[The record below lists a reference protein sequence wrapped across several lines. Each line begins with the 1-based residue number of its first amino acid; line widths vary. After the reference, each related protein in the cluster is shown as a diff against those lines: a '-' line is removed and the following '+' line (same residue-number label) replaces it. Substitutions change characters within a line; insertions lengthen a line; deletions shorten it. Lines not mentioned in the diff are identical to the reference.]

1 MAAIDSWGRRRISSA
16 LGAFARSNGTIAA
29 ALATSSARSVAWPT
43 LPPSVRS
50 SISGP
55 PCYSFNRCKIF
66 ENVKIVEYPSSSP
79 ENAVVSSR
87 TEIAM
92 TAITVVRFP
101 ERRGVAHLHVRKAT
115 HGLLDDGRCQ
125 ANLIK
130 PLDLES
136 RGIVTVVDLDEVLH
150 A

>member
-1 MAAIDSWGRRRISSA
+1 
-16 LGAFARSNGTIAA
+16 
-29 ALATSSARSVAWPT
+29 
-43 LPPSVRS
+43 
-50 SISGP
+50 
-55 PCYSFNRCKIF
+55 
-66 ENVKIVEYPSSSP
+66 
-79 ENAVVSSR
+79 
-87 TEIAM
+87 M

-150 A
+150 AINAGGEEMRVAQLLEDRLSRRRSILPVHFLWRLLPAVF

>member
-1 MAAIDSWGRRRISSA
+1 
-16 LGAFARSNGTIAA
+16 
-29 ALATSSARSVAWPT
+29 
-43 LPPSVRS
+43 
-50 SISGP
+50 
-55 PCYSFNRCKIF
+55 
-66 ENVKIVEYPSSSP
+66 
-79 ENAVVSSR
+79 
-87 TEIAM
+87 M

-150 A
+150 AINAGGEEMRVAQLLEDRLSRRRNVDLARAFHVAASSGSVLISAAIRRGFSRGVRRRARGGRLECGP